1 MRRWTRP
8 VVLVLLTGV
17 AAAGCGGGS
26 DTKDD
31 NPTSTGVQTVTPTPA
46 KPAVAGSI
54 AEAEQRLK
62 SHGYTVAALAVNP
75 PAKAARTVGGHVLMY
90 EYASPAAAQKGAK
103 LIRSAVSQN
112 PKRGLADAEGRR
124 VYFLGEPRDIT
135 VQERAAFAD
144 LVDVAE
150 GR

>member
-1 MRRWTRP
+1 
-8 VVLVLLTGV
+8 
-17 AAAGCGGGS
+17 
-26 DTKDD
+26 
-31 NPTSTGVQTVTPTPA
+31 VQTVTPEPA

-62 SHGYTVAALAVNP
+62 SHGYSVAALAVNP
-75 PAKAARTVGGHVLMY
+75 PAKAARKVGGHVLMY
-90 EYASPAAAQKGAK
+90 EYASPAAAQQGAK
-103 LIRSAVSQN
+103 LIRSAVRQN